1 MGAKRKVLHEDD
13 FSIYEAQDLD
23 YFQDILD
30 DIVSEYGTLGSLPLG
45 DIQYLR
51 VQLAAAIF
59 RSAAAGERNYARLKQ
74 SAIEAVSAVPS
85 DLGSRRSR
93 LT

>member
-1 MGAKRKVLHEDD
+1 MGAKRKVRHDD
-13 FSIYEAQDLD
+13 ANFSIYDTEDLD

-45 DIQYLR
+45 DIRYLR

-59 RSAAAGERNYARLKQ
+59 RSAAAGERDYARLKQ

-85 DLGSRRSR
+85 DSGS
-93 LT
+93 